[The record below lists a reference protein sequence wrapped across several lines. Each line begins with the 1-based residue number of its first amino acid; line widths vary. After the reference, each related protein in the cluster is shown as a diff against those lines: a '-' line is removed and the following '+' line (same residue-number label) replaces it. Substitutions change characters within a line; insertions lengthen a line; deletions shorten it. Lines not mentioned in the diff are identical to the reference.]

1 MIYALG
7 VTAAIAIYACYKW
20 FYYHRVCIA
29 LVNLTEKYGRDAV
42 NLSFIQSKLNEM
54 EAGKHDL

>member
-7 VTAAIAIYACYKW
+7 ITAAIAIYACYKW

-42 NLSFIQSKLNEM
+42 NLTFIQQKLNER
-54 EAGKHDL
+54 EAEKHDL

>member
-1 MIYALG
+1 MIYALSI
-7 VTAAIAIYACYKW
+7 TAAIAIYACYKW

-54 EAGKHDL
+54 EAERHDL

>member
-1 MIYALG
+1 MIYALS

-54 EAGKHDL
+54 EAEKHDL

>member
-7 VTAAIAIYACYKW
+7 ITAAIAIYACYKW

-42 NLSFIQSKLNEM
+42 NLTFIQQKLNEM
-54 EAGKHDL
+54 EAERHDL

>member
-54 EAGKHDL
+54 EAEKHDL

>member
-1 MIYALG
+1 MIYALS

-42 NLSFIQSKLNEM
+42 DPVFIASKINEM
-54 EAGKHDL
+54 EAEKHDL

>member
-42 NLSFIQSKLNEM
+42 NLSFIQPKLNEM

>member
-20 FYYHRVCIA
+20 YYRACIA
-29 LVNLTEKYGRDAV
+29 LVNLAKQYGRDAV
-42 NLSFIQSKLNEM
+42 DPVFIASKIDEM
-54 EAGKHDL
+54 EAERHDL

>member
-7 VTAAIAIYACYKW
+7 ITAAIAIYACYKW

-54 EAGKHDL
+54 EAEKHDL